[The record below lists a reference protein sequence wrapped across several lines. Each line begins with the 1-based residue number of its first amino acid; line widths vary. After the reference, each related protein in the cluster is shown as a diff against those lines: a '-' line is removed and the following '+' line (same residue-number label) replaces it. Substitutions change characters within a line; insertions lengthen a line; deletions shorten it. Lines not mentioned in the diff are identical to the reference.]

1 MLSHDE
7 LVTKLLQNPQVRAE
21 YEGIEREEMPMLDA
35 ILSVRKQ
42 AKLSQEE
49 VARRMNVSPPVVSR
63 LDRALLT
70 GKPSPSLRT
79 LQKYAQ
85 AVGKRVQIYTGECV
99 RSQSR
104 KASFMRLC
112 QPAPVA
118 LKALRTSGL

>member
-7 LVTKLLQNPQVRAE
+7 LIAKMLQNRQVRAE
-21 YEGIEREEMPMLDA
+21 YERIEREEMPMLDA

-63 LDRALLT
+63 LERVLLT

-85 AVGKRVQIYTGECV
+85 AVGKRVQI
-99 RSQSR
+99 
-104 KASFMRLC
+104 RL
-112 QPAPVA
+112 V
-118 LKALRTSGL
+118 

>member
-1 MLSHDE
+1 MLTHDE
-7 LVTKLLQNPQVRAE
+7 LIAKMLKNPQVRAE
-21 YEGIEREEMPMLDA
+21 YERIEREEMPMLDA

-63 LDRALLT
+63 LERALLT

-85 AVGKRVQIYTGECV
+85 AVGKRLQISLV
-99 RSQSR
+99 
-104 KASFMRLC
+104 
-112 QPAPVA
+112 
-118 LKALRTSGL
+118 

>member
-7 LVTKLLQNPQVRAE
+7 LIAKMLQNPQVRAE
-21 YEGIEREEMPMLDA
+21 YERIEREEMPMLDA

-42 AKLSQEE
+42 AKLTQEE

-63 LDRALLT
+63 LERALLT

-85 AVGKRVQIYTGECV
+85 AVGKRVQI
-99 RSQSR
+99 
-104 KASFMRLC
+104 RL
-112 QPAPVA
+112 V
-118 LKALRTSGL
+118 